1 MIKKIRAVYVDEN
14 GKKTDDC
21 LVVEL
26 YFNAKGQMDFKEKS
40 EVFGFFKDTNEDS
53 GQLEMSPFV
62 AVSVN
67 DYLLVDFGDTWGELS
82 KSEMETSIKPRFIRY
97 CHILT
102 KDLDP
107 KVGGSIIMMHSGQ
120 KFPYQIARVED
131 YK

>member
-1 MIKKIRAVYVDEN
+1 LEVF
-14 GKKTDDC
+14 
-21 LVVEL
+21 L
-26 YFNAKGQMDFKEKS
+26 NAKGQLDFKEKS
-40 EVFGFFKDTNEDS
+40 EMFGYTKDTNEDS

-62 AVSVN
+62 AVPVN
-67 DYLLVDFGDTWGELS
+67 DYLLVDFGGTWEEMS
-82 KSEMETSIKPRFIRY
+82 KAEMETPNKPRFIRY

-107 KVGGSIIMMHSGQ
+107 KVGGQIVMMHSGQ